1 MSSTSLRLN
10 SSTSDSEALEWRPV
24 IRFCFLILMRETTK
38 ELQERWIAAQPLKA
52 EDDRRLWDKFRLE
65 WNYNSN
71 HIEGNTLTYGETEL
85 LLFQGQTTGT
95 HAIREYEEM
104 KAHDVAIAHVRDLA
118 RSPELITEA
127 DVRNLNKII
136 LKEPFWKIATTESG
150 EPTRKQ
156 IIPGI
161 YKETPNNVRTAAN
174 ELFQFASPLETP
186 AKMEQLMEWLKEEV
200 TAKRLAPISLTA
212 QLHHRF
218 VLIHPFDD
226 GNGRV
231 ARLLSNY
238 VLMRSDFPP
247 IIVKSADKSNYLAA
261 LRLADVGQ
269 IDALVNYFEDQL
281 EWSLGIALKAAAGN
295 SVEELS
301 DIEKEIALFVRG
313 QDVNRP
319 PVLRRSPEVLMKFYK
334 SGLENL
340 IAKFE
345 GKMAQLVPLFAEKHV
360 VLAPR
365 VSPDHIAWQV
375 AFPEGLNNARIVNT
389 EAYNFTFR
397 LNGYKGRAP
406 RPFDVAVT
414 LIIRLQDFQCLI
426 ESQGVVELRKLY
438 SEPILSD
445 EADAFTT
452 EMLKQAFSQVKKQ
465 SETA

>member
-1 MSSTSLRLN
+1 
-10 SSTSDSEALEWRPV
+10 
-24 IRFCFLILMRETTK
+24 MREMTK
-38 ELQERWIAAQPLKA
+38 ELQMRWIAAQPLTA
-52 EDDRRLWDKFRLE
+52 EDDRRLWDKYRLE

-104 KAHDVAIAHVRDLA
+104 KAHDVAITHIRELA
-118 RSPELITEA
+118 QSSEGITEA

-136 LKEPFWKIATTESG
+136 LKEPFWKLATTESG

-156 IIPGI
+156 IIPGV
-161 YKETPNNVRTAAN
+161 YKDSPNNVRTATN

-186 AKMEQLMEWLKEEV
+186 TKMRQLIEWLGEEL
-200 TAKRLAPISLTA
+200 TTTSLGPISLAA

-238 VLMRSDFPP
+238 VLMRSELPP
-247 IIVKSADKSNYLAA
+247 IIVKSADKANYLAA

-269 IDALVNYFEDQL
+269 IDPLITYFEDQL
-281 EWSLGIALKAAAGN
+281 EWSLGIALSAAAGN

-319 PVLRRSPEVLMKFYK
+319 SVLRRSPEAVMKFYK

-340 IAKFE
+340 ISKFE
-345 GKMAQLVPLFAEKHV
+345 ARMVQLAPLFAEKH
-360 VLAPR
+360 LELSPR
-365 VSPDHIAWQV
+365 FSPDHIAWQV
-375 AFPEGLNNARIVNT
+375 ALPEAFNDPRGAGA
-389 EAYNFTFR
+389 EAYNIIFR
-397 LNGYKGRAP
+397 LRGYKGKAP
-406 RPFDVAVT
+406 RPFDIAVALVVN
-414 LIIRLQDFQCLI
+414 LQDFQCLI
-426 ESQGVVELRKLY
+426 QSQGVVDLRKLY

-452 EMLKQAFSQVKKQ
+452 EMLKQAFSQVKQQ
-465 SETA
+465 SGSA

>member
-1 MSSTSLRLN
+1 
-10 SSTSDSEALEWRPV
+10 
-24 IRFCFLILMRETTK
+24 MRGTTK
-38 ELQERWIAAQPLKA
+38 ELQMRWIAAQPLKA

-104 KAHDVAIAHVRDLA
+104 KAHDVAIAHVRELA
-118 RSPELITEA
+118 QSPELITEA

-136 LKEPFWKIATTESG
+136 LKEPFWKLATTESG

-186 AKMEQLMEWLKEEV
+186 TKMRQLMKRLKEEL
-200 TAKRLAPISLTA
+200 TTTSLGPISLAA

-238 VLMRSDFPP
+238 VLMRNALPP
-247 IIVKSADKSNYLAA
+247 IIVKSADKANYLGA

-269 IDALVNYFEDQL
+269 LDPLVTYFEDQL
-281 EWSLGIALKAAAGN
+281 EWSLGIALNAAAGN

-319 PVLRRSPEVLMKFYK
+319 PVLRRSPAVVMKFYK

-340 IAKFE
+340 ISKFE
-345 GKMAQLVPLFAEKHV
+345 TKMAQLGPLFAEKH
-360 VLAPR
+360 LELSPR
-365 VSPDHIAWQV
+365 VSEDHIAWQV
-375 AFPEGLNNARIVNT
+375 AFPEALNNARLVNA
-389 EAYNFTFR
+389 EAYNFIFR
-397 LNGYKGRAP
+397 FSGYKGQAP
-406 RPFDVAVT
+406 RPFDIAVA
-414 LIIRLQDFQCLI
+414 LIVRLQDFQCLI
-426 ESQGVVELRKLY
+426 QSQGVVELSKLY

-452 EMLKQAFSQVKKQ
+452 EMLKQAFSQVKQQ
-465 SETA
+465 SGTA